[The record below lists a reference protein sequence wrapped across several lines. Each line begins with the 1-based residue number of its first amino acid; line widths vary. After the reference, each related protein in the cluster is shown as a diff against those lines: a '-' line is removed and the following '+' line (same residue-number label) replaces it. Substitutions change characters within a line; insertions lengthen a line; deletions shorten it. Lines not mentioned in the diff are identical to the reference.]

1 MVKDNVLHTFINDL
15 ANLYTPY
22 FDVYRNEQLDGLP
35 LSFLAQYR
43 RRDERYM
50 LSKKIKIYGIENQ
63 QIIFATAC
71 EKAIT
76 SNFLKDFYEK
86 IETNLDN
93 YIIKHE
99 EHMSTIILGM
109 IVTNHDIDQKV
120 LKDAKK
126 FRKIKFLKFGLH
138 GWAEIYLAIVN
149 PKKKN
154 IIIHSKGKQFVSGVD
169 NFLKGENVAQ

>member
-76 SNFLKDFYEK
+76 SNFFK
-86 IETNLDN
+86 
-93 YIIKHE
+93 
-99 EHMSTIILGM
+99 
-109 IVTNHDIDQKV
+109 
-120 LKDAKK
+120 
-126 FRKIKFLKFGLH
+126 RFL
-138 GWAEIYLAIVN
+138 
-149 PKKKN
+149 
-154 IIIHSKGKQFVSGVD
+154 
-169 NFLKGENVAQ
+169 